1 MIMKKLAFYMSL
13 IVTGLLMVA
22 CSEDFKDWKAQQTY
36 LPEGAIT
43 IPGYTASPI
52 SAEGIDLNAIEGETV
67 QLINLSGGELP
78 EGYLINSVR
87 AYVVPADMT
96 GAEPVILKALDA
108 EGNFSK
114 AELQEAIVKFF
125 GPRPSARTFKA
136 HIYAD
141 AVKDGQGALI
151 DAGEVNLILTPVA
164 PQISENYYLIGGPN
178 DWKGSAVNKMLKFN
192 HSGKDVYED
201 PIFTVVFP
209 ASAGDTWFA
218 FGDDAACEA
227 IANDDWSKLFG
238 TTGESTDAEGTFDF
252 RYNLDGDHSFCV
264 KEGAKFI
271 KVTLNMMDRTYKV
284 EAVNISENYYLV
296 GGPNDW
302 KESAVNKMLKMNH
315 SNLSVVDDPIF
326 SIVFPAAAEGD
337 TWFAF
342 GDDEACEAIAND
354 TWNKLF
360 GTTGASEDLKGSF
373 DYRYNLDG
381 DHSFCVKA
389 GSGKFIKFQIN
400 MITFEYEITPLDYQE
415 FIYVPGNGQKYN
427 TGAEGMPEWGWT
439 PELAAALQSPNFDGV
454 YTGYVYLDGGFKF
467 TKERNWNAEY
477 NWNDFTSVPSFIN
490 NGEGTDTNLY
500 CDDPGLYFM
509 KVDVAAGKIEATK
522 ITNMNLVGD
531 FNGWNP
537 GDDAQKMTWDAANVC
552 FTITGAGVNAN
563 GWKFT
568 VNNDWAINLGSNDS
582 TEPSTVIND
591 LVGNGKNIGVV
602 GTTIKLYPCR
612 TTSDKIYCTVE

>member
-1 MIMKKLAFYMSL
+1 MKKLAFYMSL
-13 IVTGLLMVA
+13 IVTGLLMAA
-22 CSEDFKDWKAQQTY
+22 CNEDFKDWAIQKTY
-36 LPEGAIT
+36 LPEDAIT
-43 IPGYTASPI
+43 IPGYTASAA
-52 SAEGIDLNAIEGETV
+52 SAAGIDLNAETGETV
-67 QLINLSGGELP
+67 QLVNLSGAALP
-78 EGYLINSVR
+78 EGYLLTGVR
-87 AYVVPADMT
+87 AYLVPADNT
-96 GAEPVILKALDA
+96 TAEPVILEAANA
-108 EGNFSK
+108 EGYFNVTD
-114 AELQEAIVKFF
+114 LQEAVVKFY
-125 GPRPSARTFKA
+125 GPRPTPRTFVA
-136 HIYAD
+136 HVYAD
-141 AVKDGQGALI
+141 AIKDGQSALI
-151 DAGEVNLILTPVA
+151 DAGEINIILTPVA
-164 PQISENYYLIGGPN
+164 PQIAENYYLVGGPN
-178 DWKGSAVNKMLKFN
+178 DWEQSAVNKTLKFN

-201 PIFTVVFP
+201 PVFTVVFP

-218 FGDDAACEA
+218 IGDDEACEA
-227 IANDDWSKLFG
+227 IANNSDWSKLFG
-238 TTGESTDAEGTFDF
+238 TTKGNGNTDPEGTLDRRF
-252 RYNLDGDHSFCV
+252 NLTDDGSFCV
-264 KEGAKFI
+264 PAGAKFI
-271 KVTLNMMDRTYKV
+271 KVTLNMMDRTYKI

-302 KESAVNKMLKMNH
+302 EQSAVNKMLKFNH
-315 SNLSVVDDPIF
+315 SSLSVVDDPVF
-326 SIVFPAAAEGD
+326 SVVFPASEGD

-342 GDDEACEAIAND
+342 GDDEACEAIAGG

-360 GTTGASEDLKGSF
+360 GTKGESTDLKGSF
-373 DYRYNLDG
+373 DYRYNLGD
-381 DHSFCVKA
+381 DHSFCVPA
-389 GSGKFIKFQIN
+389 GSGKFIKLQIN
-400 MITFEYEITPLDYQE
+400 MMTFEYEITPLNYQE

-427 TGAEGMPEWGWT
+427 TGAEGMPDWGWT

-477 NWNDFTSVPSFIN
+477 NWNDFNSVPSFIN
-490 NGEGTDTNLY
+490 NGAGTDSNLY

-552 FTITGAGVNAN
+552 FTITGAGVNAS

-568 VNNDWAINLGSNDS
+568 ANNDWAINLGSNDS
-582 TEPSTVIND
+582 AEPSTVIND

-612 TTSDKIYCTVE
+612 TKSDKIYCTVE